1 MSGRT
6 DPTPSPGVASGMSST
21 TPAETPV
28 ETPVAPLTPGGY
40 AFRRFLRV
48 WIGVAAIELLLYLFL
63 YRSPELKGLYKLPAI
78 AVLVAGLIQ
87 GWHARRRRH
96 GGDRRR
102 ADRRREG
109 END

>member
-6 DPTPSPGVASGMSST
+6 DPPPSPGVASGMSST
-21 TPAETPV
+21 TPAETP
-28 ETPVAPLTPGGY
+28 TAPLTPGAY

-96 GGDRRR
+96 GGDRRQ
-102 ADRRREG
+102 ADRRHEG
-109 END
+109 G